1 MKPLGERLLIK
12 PINEEKKTS
21 GGLILP
27 NGSENFIKGVIV
39 GVGIIPEGY
48 ESEDYMLGDVVVFN
62 KYSGVEITSDGETY
76 YVVNIKDVLLKVW
89 KCGIL

>member
-27 NGSENFIKGVIV
+27 SNDSENFIKGIIV
-39 GVGIIPEGY
+39 GVGVIPEGY
-48 ESEDYMLGDVVVFN
+48 ESDNYTLGDVVVFN
-62 KYSGVEITSDGETY
+62 KYSGVEIVLDGETY
-76 YVVNIKDVLLKVW
+76 YVVNIRDVLLRV
-89 KCGIL
+89 